1 MRALFYM
8 ILIFTLALSLG
19 CTSSSEPTVDDDPN
33 GEEEKLRAF
42 KADEGD
48 GVVKVMSRNVYVGM
62 DVDLILDAEDFKQ
75 IPLLAQIAY
84 QQMIST
90 NFNERAEAIALEI
103 EKTLPH
109 VVGLQEMSNTFTQ
122 SPSDFDPLLGN
133 LEKASDPLYNFSD
146 ILMDALEARGLEY
159 TIAATVQNA
168 DVELPMLVGF
178 DNMGQPLLDDVRLVD
193 HDMILVRNDV
203 TYSDPIAV
211 VYDSMLIVDPDY
223 GIVIPRGYVK
233 LEVKVGE
240 TSFVFA
246 NTHLEAANVI
256 PIRMGQ
262 AEQLLNDLSTESMPV
277 IIAGD
282 FNSVSPQGQTYQYV
296 LSEGYTDTWVE
307 NLLTY
312 NTNGYTYGHDSGLR
326 NPTPDFRIRIDYVFV
341 KADNNPTIG
350 EGFVLGDET
359 RDMTTSGLW
368 PSDHGGLVT
377 KITFPVAA
385 KLASN

>member
-1 MRALFYM
+1 MKTLFYV

-19 CTSSSEPTVDDDPN
+19 CTSSSEPTVDEDPN

-62 DVDLILDAEDFKQ
+62 DVDVVLEATSVEQ
-75 IPLLAQIAY
+75 IPILVKLAFD
-84 QQMIST
+84 QMEIT
-90 NFNERAEAIALEI
+90 NFPERANAIALEI

-109 VVGLQEMSNTFTQ
+109 VVGLQEMSNTFRQT
-122 SPSDFDPLLGN
+122 PGDFLLGN
-133 LEKASDPLYNFSD
+133 PVKASDPLYNFQE

-159 TIAATVQNA
+159 TIAAVVENA
-168 DVELPMLVGF
+168 DVELPMFVKF
-178 DNMGQPLLDDVRLVD
+178 DDMGGAVLDDVRLVD
-193 HDMILVRNDV
+193 HDIILVRNDV
-203 TYSDPIAV
+203 TYSDPV
-211 VYDSMLIVDPDY
+211 DVTYDSMLIVDPDF

-262 AEQLLNDLSTESMPV
+262 AEQLLNDLSAESMPV

-282 FNSVSPQGQTYQYV
+282 FNSVAPQGQTYQYV

-307 NLLTY
+307 NILTY
-312 NTNGYTYGHDSGLR
+312 NTNGYTYGHDSDLR
-326 NPTPDFRIRIDYVFV
+326 NPTPNFGIRIDYVFV